1 LRGLPS
7 DIRKRGR
14 ADSTAAVRAAGQAVP
29 GLSSLLRRELGPCH
43 AVGGLREP
51 ALMSRFFPGHAARR
65 SEPSDPGEPAGAAVY
80 WRALRNADRAC
91 CCPARPLLSR
101 SCLRY
106 PAGTT
111 RRTCCCAVTITGCP
125 GKRSRRRARSSST
138 RPACQ
143 SHRQLRFRRWPAE
156 SRWRPAA
163 PAGCVSSPRPAW
175 PLPGLSGRSRRA
187 WSVPG
192 QGGSGFS
199 GSEHRAVARRSRAR
213 PGSAGGCSAGRCSAG
228 RPPGNLSAS
237 GKGRSGA
244 AGARS
249 PRRVAPRARA
259 WRASPGRKAHGAAVS
274 PARAAAGR
282 ECGLPWPGLAWP
294 GPGRGGGG
302 HRDCPRGI
310 CGMGRVVPQP
320 GPSALP
326 PASSPA
332 EPRWQQNPFS
342 RRTTVRLLRTL
353 AMGLVPPWPLRS
365 TRCAAGC
372 VRATAGFFSL
382 PCEVRNRPPNA
393 WRTSGPSRR
402 AGGQTWPM
410 SHAVGASC
418 TGG

>member
-1 LRGLPS
+1 
-7 DIRKRGR
+7 
-14 ADSTAAVRAAGQAVP
+14 
-29 GLSSLLRRELGPCH
+29 
-43 AVGGLREP
+43 
-51 ALMSRFFPGHAARR
+51 MSRFFPGHAARR

-274 PARAAAGR
+274 PARAAARRG
-282 ECGLPWPGLAWP
+282 CGLPWPG
-294 GPGRGGGG
+294 PGRGAAGIGTVREGSAGWDEWSRSRDLRPCHPRLVPQSLGGSRTRSADELLSVCYGRWPWDWCHPGHYGPRDAPQGACGRPRVSSRCPVRSGTGHRTPGAPPARRDGQAGKLGPCRTPSGRAARADDSMRIDGAESHQGRACWIAGSMGPPLGGG
-302 HRDCPRGI
+302 D
-310 CGMGRVVPQP
+310 
-320 GPSALP
+320 
-326 PASSPA
+326 
-332 EPRWQQNPFS
+332 
-342 RRTTVRLLRTL
+342 RRRPV
-353 AMGLVPPWPLRS
+353 A
-365 TRCAAGC
+365 
-372 VRATAGFFSL
+372 
-382 PCEVRNRPPNA
+382 RN
-393 WRTSGPSRR
+393 G
-402 AGGQTWPM
+402 
-410 SHAVGASC
+410 
-418 TGG
+418 